1 MSYQLLLTNAGAAK
15 IATASN
21 AGGTP
26 LHITDFAV
34 GQGVNV
40 DFSTR
45 LDKQTLVAKRYQGKV
60 ESVNLVAPNKYEIAC
75 VVPVDVGGF
84 TIREMGLIDSDG
96 VLVWVGS
103 LPEVQKPDATST
115 AAVDYRLKA
124 VVQIDNPA
132 VSIVVDTNVVTATQ
146 SWVNSTISKQFTDFQ
161 ALFNSWQQSI
171 NQDLALV
178 KNRKIEPVSIGGL
191 LITTRNYANSQ
202 EVHDGEG
209 YGKWAKFS
217 EGQLLLGIGS
227 HTDKN
232 GVTKNISMMQ
242 QLGEY
247 EHRLTID
254 EMPSHNHAYGGEYGG
269 TKNTGTA
276 VQSYEPWEEA
286 GNVSS
291 GKTLETGANKP
302 HNNIQPSI
310 GVGMWLRL
318 PDDYTATSF
327 DIYFTSDALGQNR
340 VGQINED
347 SAIYLW
353 IDVANATV
361 PITVS
366 AFNQQGAGDF
376 ISDGA
381 NLTYPPTINNGKN
394 LMIGVLPENYHVD
407 MQTIIDWGFT
417 LFDAAIGKT
426 QNIHAG
432 LTINDTVSD
441 APPVEE
447 IPGRYVIDVF
457 KTGEGPLSVDGN
469 PHGDYYEGR
478 VVKNLDNLQYGRW
491 ANGMIGTA
499 YAFLPE
505 RDVNAN
511 FWPYWITNRAS
522 QVTVYV
528 ENTQGLVDVNGAPV
542 TLPNLRV
549 ENKGNSDFGVG
560 MFSNLYDYYNIKLP
574 INPNQRLYR
583 IVLDYPAP

>member
-60 ESVNLVAPNKYEIAC
+60 ESVNLVAPNKYEIVC

-84 TIREMGLIDSDG
+84 TIREFGLIDSDG

-103 LPEVQKPDATST
+103 LPEVQKPDATNT

-124 VVQIDNPA
+124 VVQIDNPQ
-132 VSIVVDTNVVTATQ
+132 VSIVIDANAITATQ
-146 SWVNSTISKQFTDFQ
+146 SWVNSTISKEFADFQ
-161 ALFNSWQQSI
+161 ALFNSWQQSV

-209 YGKWAKFS
+209 YGKWTKFS

-247 EHRLTID
+247 EHQLTID
-254 EMPSHNHAYGGEYGG
+254 EMPSHKHGYGSYGGVNG
-269 TKNTGTA
+269 TGSAATA
-276 VQSYEPWEEA
+276 DEPWEGEQSDGMTLA
-286 GNVSS
+286 TGGNQ
-291 GKTLETGANKP
+291 P

-318 PDDYTATSF
+318 PNDYTATSF

-340 VGQINED
+340 VSQINED

-361 PITVS
+361 PIAVS
-366 AFNQQGAGDF
+366 GFNQQGAGDF

-394 LMIGVLPENYHVD
+394 LMVGVLPENYHVD

-417 LFDAAIGKT
+417 LFDATIGKT

-441 APPVEE
+441 VPP
-447 IPGRYVIDVF
+447 Y
-457 KTGEGPLSVDGN
+457 
-469 PHGDYYEGR
+469 
-478 VVKNLDNLQYGRW
+478 
-491 ANGMIGTA
+491 NGMKFEI
-499 YAFLPE
+499 Y
-505 RDVNAN
+505 
-511 FWPYWITNRAS
+511 ITNDRGRIKCVPKVLENNS
-522 QVTVYV
+522 PFIV
-528 ENTQGLVDVNGAPV
+528 EACDPFTEAEGCIKISKVPTDLAEPSAFFIEEQTPVNGY
-542 TLPNLRV
+542 
-549 ENKGNSDFGVG
+549 SDFKLTNYLKADGE
-560 MFSNLYDYYNIKLP
+560 MYYVVPTVSGADDFRNGLIPDGTLINTVKLTYQP
-574 INPNQRLYR
+574 
-583 IVLDYPAP
+583 

>member
-15 IATASN
+15 IAAASN

-60 ESVNLVAPNKYEIAC
+60 ESVNLVAPNKYEIVC

-84 TIREMGLIDSDG
+84 TIREFGLIDSDG

-103 LPEVQKPDATST
+103 LPEVQKPDGSSV

-124 VVQIDNPA
+124 VVQVDNPQ
-132 VSIVVDTNVVTATQ
+132 VSIVIDANAITATQ
-146 SWVNSTISKQFTDFQ
+146 SWVNSTISKEFADFQ
-161 ALFNSWQQSI
+161 ALFNSWQQSV

-191 LITTRNYANSQ
+191 LITTRNYANGQ

-209 YGKWAKFS
+209 YGKWTKFS

-247 EHRLTID
+247 EHQLTID
-254 EMPSHNHAYGGEYGG
+254 EMPSHKHGYGSYGGVNG
-269 TKNTGTA
+269 TGSAATA
-276 VQSYEPWEEA
+276 DEPWEGEQSDGMTLA
-286 GNVSS
+286 TGGNQ
-291 GKTLETGANKP
+291 P

-318 PDDYTATSF
+318 PNDYTATSF

-340 VGQINED
+340 VSQINED

-361 PITVS
+361 PIAVS
-366 AFNQQGAGDF
+366 GFNQQGAGDF

-394 LMIGVLPENYHVD
+394 LMVGVLPENYHVD
-407 MQTIIDWGFT
+407 MQTIIDWGFA
-417 LFDAAIGKT
+417 LFDATIGKT

-441 APPVEE
+441 APP
-447 IPGRYVIDVF
+447 Y
-457 KTGEGPLSVDGN
+457 
-469 PHGDYYEGR
+469 
-478 VVKNLDNLQYGRW
+478 
-491 ANGMIGTA
+491 NGMKFEI
-499 YAFLPE
+499 Y
-505 RDVNAN
+505 
-511 FWPYWITNRAS
+511 ITNDRGRIKCVPKVLENNS
-522 QVTVYV
+522 PFIV
-528 ENTQGLVDVNGAPV
+528 EACDPFTEAEGCIKISKVPTDLAEPSAFFIEEQTPVNGY
-542 TLPNLRV
+542 
-549 ENKGNSDFGVG
+549 SDFKLTNYLKADGE
-560 MFSNLYDYYNIKLP
+560 MYYVVPTVSGADDFRNGLIPDGTLINTVKLTYQP
-574 INPNQRLYR
+574 
-583 IVLDYPAP
+583 

>member
-1 MSYQLLLTNAGAAK
+1 MANYYILLTDYGKQVIANAHTATPIQLVSVVLGDANNQPYLPESRLGETGLVHETARVPVTRVK
-15 IATASN
+15 IVDDTTVEVTAIVASN
-21 AGGTP
+21 IGGFNIHEVGILDAKGKLVYVGNFHGGYRPLLTEGAGGDME
-26 LHITDFAV
+26 LVFSITANNLAQV
-34 GQGVNV
+34 LIEV
-40 DFSTR
+40 DPT
-45 LDKQTLVAKRYQGKV
+45 
-60 ESVNLVAPNKYEIAC
+60 
-75 VVPVDVGGF
+75 
-84 TIREMGLIDSDG
+84 
-96 VLVWVGS
+96 
-103 LPEVQKPDATST
+103 
-115 AAVDYRLKA
+115 
-124 VVQIDNPA
+124 
-132 VSIVVDTNVVTATQ
+132 VVTA
-146 SWVNSTISKQFTDFQ
+146 SKAWVNSTIIKQFTDFQ
-161 ALFNSWQQSI
+161 ALFNSWQEAV
-171 NQDLALV
+171 NQDLELV
-178 KNRKIEPVSIGGL
+178 KSRKIEPVSIGGL

-217 EGQLLLGIGS
+217 EGQLLLGVGS

-247 EHRLTID
+247 EHQLTTD
-254 EMPSHNHAYGGEYGG
+254 EMPSHSHAYGGAYGG

-276 VQSYEPWEEA
+276 VQSYEPWEEP

-291 GKTLETGANKP
+291 GKTLDTGGNKP

-394 LMIGVLPENYHVD
+394 LMVGVLPENYHVD

-441 APPVEE
+441 APP
-447 IPGRYVIDVF
+447 Y
-457 KTGEGPLSVDGN
+457 
-469 PHGDYYEGR
+469 
-478 VVKNLDNLQYGRW
+478 
-491 ANGMIGTA
+491 NGMKFEIYIRNNNGKIKVEPKV
-499 YAFLPE
+499 LE
-505 RDVNAN
+505 NN
-511 FWPYWITNRAS
+511 SPYIIRAGDL
-522 QVTVYV
+522 VT
-528 ENTQGLVDVNGAPV
+528 EGQQGLVMTN
-542 TLPNLRV
+542 LP
-549 ENKGNSDFGVG
+549 
-560 MFSNLYDYYNIKLP
+560 SNLQKPFSYFTVEQNP
-574 INPNQRLYR
+574 INAYSGCAMTRYSSSAGTAEFT
-583 IVLDYPAP
+583 VLTQKAFDDFAKGLIPDGTLINTVKLTYTP

>member
-1 MSYQLLLTNAGAAK
+1 MAAK
-15 IATASN
+15 PIIMT
-21 AGGTP
+21 
-26 LHITDFAV
+26 ITDSAKNAMLDSENTGITLRLERLAIGSGRYNPSGSETALNNEISRHVITVGDIEPATHTLRLFSVVKAATETEVWELGLYDTENRLFALASSTDKPLFKVYPDIDFV
-34 GQGVNV
+34 GN
-40 DFSTR
+40 FAIK
-45 LDKQTLVAKRYQGKV
+45 LDAFDASKVQVVTDPNGALSLVLMSQHLAH
-60 ESVNLVAPNKYEIAC
+60 PNPHPQYLLRNEYTPEPIK
-75 VVPVDVGGF
+75 VGG
-84 TIREMGLIDSDG
+84 I
-96 VLVWVGS
+96 
-103 LPEVQKPDATST
+103 
-115 AAVDYRLKA
+115 
-124 VVQIDNPA
+124 
-132 VSIVVDTNVVTATQ
+132 
-146 SWVNSTISKQFTDFQ
+146 
-161 ALFNSWQQSI
+161 
-171 NQDLALV
+171 
-178 KNRKIEPVSIGGL
+178 
-191 LITTRNYANSQ
+191 LITTNNYANSQ

-217 EGQLLLGIGS
+217 EGQLLLGVGS

-232 GVTKNISMMQ
+232 GATRNISMMQ

-247 EHRLTID
+247 EHQLTTD
-254 EMPSHNHAYGGEYGG
+254 EMPSHSHDVNFVTGSIDDTGRPSTDSDSSSSANLKTNALGGD
-269 TKNTGTA
+269 
-276 VQSYEPWEEA
+276 
-286 GNVSS
+286 
-291 GKTLETGANKP
+291 KP

-318 PDDYTATSF
+318 PNDYTATSF

-361 PITVS
+361 PIAVS
-366 AFNQQGAGDF
+366 GFKQQGAGEF
-376 ISDGA
+376 ISDGT

-394 LMIGVLPENYHVD
+394 LMVGVLPENYHID

-426 QNIHAG
+426 QTIHAG

-491 ANGMIGTA
+491 ANGMYGTA
-499 YAFLPE
+499 YRFRPLADNEVNFFPSWINNPE
-505 RDVNAN
+505 TQVN
-511 FWPYWITNRAS
+511 I
-522 QVTVYV
+522 YV
-528 ENTQGLVDVNGAPV
+528 ENAQGLVDVNGSPV
-542 TLPNLRV
+542 TLPNMIV
-549 ENKGNSDFGVG
+549 ENDGTSNFGAR
-560 MFSNLYDYYNIKLP
+560 MFSNLYYYYNIKLP

>member
-1 MSYQLLLTNAGAAK
+1 MSNYYILLTNYGK
-15 IATASN
+15 QVIANAHTATPIQLVSVVLGDANNQPYLPESRLGETGLVHETARVPVTRVKVVDDTTVEVTAIVASN
-21 AGGTP
+21 IGGFNIHEIGIVDVTGKLVYVGNFHGGYRPLLTEGAGGDME
-26 LHITDFAV
+26 LVFSITANNLAQV
-34 GQGVNV
+34 LIEV
-40 DFSTR
+40 DPT
-45 LDKQTLVAKRYQGKV
+45 
-60 ESVNLVAPNKYEIAC
+60 
-75 VVPVDVGGF
+75 
-84 TIREMGLIDSDG
+84 
-96 VLVWVGS
+96 
-103 LPEVQKPDATST
+103 
-115 AAVDYRLKA
+115 
-124 VVQIDNPA
+124 
-132 VSIVVDTNVVTATQ
+132 VVTA
-146 SWVNSTISKQFTDFQ
+146 SKAWVNSTIIKQFTDFQ
-161 ALFNSWQQSI
+161 ALFNSWQEAV
-171 NQDLALV
+171 NQDLELV
-178 KNRKIEPVSIGGL
+178 KSRKIEPVSIGGL
-191 LITTRNYANSQ
+191 LITTKNYANSQ

-318 PDDYTATSF
+318 PNDYTATSF

-394 LMIGVLPENYHVD
+394 LMVGVLPENYHVD

-417 LFDAAIGKT
+417 LFDATIGKT

-441 APPVEE
+441 VPP
-447 IPGRYVIDVF
+447 Y
-457 KTGEGPLSVDGN
+457 
-469 PHGDYYEGR
+469 
-478 VVKNLDNLQYGRW
+478 
-491 ANGMIGTA
+491 NGMKFEI
-499 YAFLPE
+499 Y
-505 RDVNAN
+505 
-511 FWPYWITNRAS
+511 ITNDRGRIKCVPKVLENNS
-522 QVTVYV
+522 PFIV
-528 ENTQGLVDVNGAPV
+528 EACDPFTEAEGCIKISKVPTDLAEPSAFFIEEQTPVNGY
-542 TLPNLRV
+542 
-549 ENKGNSDFGVG
+549 SDFKLTNYLKADGE
-560 MFSNLYDYYNIKLP
+560 MYYVVPTSSGADDFRNGLIPDGTLINTVKLTYTP
-574 INPNQRLYR
+574 
-583 IVLDYPAP
+583 

>member
-1 MSYQLLLTNAGAAK
+1 MANYYVLLTDYGKQVIANAHT
-15 IATASN
+15 ATPIQLVSVVLGDANNQPYLPESRLGETGLVHETARVPVTRVKVVDSNTVEVTAIVASN
-21 AGGTP
+21 IGGFNIHEIGIVDVTGKLVYVGNFHGGYRPLLTEGAGGDME
-26 LHITDFAV
+26 LVFSITANNLAQV
-34 GQGVNV
+34 LIEV
-40 DFSTR
+40 DPT
-45 LDKQTLVAKRYQGKV
+45 
-60 ESVNLVAPNKYEIAC
+60 
-75 VVPVDVGGF
+75 
-84 TIREMGLIDSDG
+84 
-96 VLVWVGS
+96 
-103 LPEVQKPDATST
+103 
-115 AAVDYRLKA
+115 
-124 VVQIDNPA
+124 
-132 VSIVVDTNVVTATQ
+132 VVTA
-146 SWVNSTISKQFTDFQ
+146 SKAWVNSTIIKQFTDFQ
-161 ALFNSWQQSI
+161 ALFNSWQEAV
-171 NQDLALV
+171 NQDLELV
-178 KNRKIEPVSIGGL
+178 KSRKIEPVSIGGL

-217 EGQLLLGIGS
+217 EGQLLLGVGS

-232 GVTKNISMMQ
+232 GTTRNISMMQ

-247 EHRLTID
+247 EHQLTTD
-254 EMPSHNHAYGGEYGG
+254 EMPSHSHAYGGEYGG

-276 VQSYEPWEEA
+276 VQSYEPWEEP

-291 GKTLETGANKP
+291 GKTLDTGGNKP

-366 AFNQQGAGDF
+366 AFNQQGAGEF

-381 NLTYPPTINNGKN
+381 NLTYPPTISNGKN

-417 LFDAAIGKT
+417 LHDAAIGKT

-441 APPVEE
+441 APP
-447 IPGRYVIDVF
+447 Y
-457 KTGEGPLSVDGN
+457 
-469 PHGDYYEGR
+469 
-478 VVKNLDNLQYGRW
+478 
-491 ANGMIGTA
+491 NGMKFEIYIMNDRGRIKCVPKVLENNSPFTVSGSDPFTELEA
-499 YAFLPE
+499 GVKISNVPGDLSSAPAFLPK
-505 RDVNAN
+505 
-511 FWPYWITNRAS
+511 
-522 QVTVYV
+522 
-528 ENTQGLVDVNGAPV
+528 
-542 TLPNLRV
+542 
-549 ENKGNSDFGVG
+549 NKRQLTTIPTS
-560 MFSNLYDYYNIKLP
+560 K
-574 INPNQRLYR
+574 
-583 IVLDYPAP
+583 

>member
-1 MSYQLLLTNAGAAK
+1 MAAK
-15 IATASN
+15 PIIMTITNSAKNAMLDSENTGITLRLERLAIGSGRYNPSGSETALKNEISRHVITVGDIEPATHTLRLFSVVKATTETEVWELGLYDTENRLFALASS
-21 AGGTP
+21 TDKP
-26 LHITDFAV
+26 LFKVYPDIDFVGNFAIKLDAFDASKVQVVTDPNGAL
-34 GQGVNV
+34 
-40 DFSTR
+40 S
-45 LDKQTLVAKRYQGKV
+45 LVLMSQHLAH
-60 ESVNLVAPNKYEIAC
+60 PNPHPQYLLRNEY
-75 VVPVDVGGF
+75 VPEPIKVGG
-84 TIREMGLIDSDG
+84 I
-96 VLVWVGS
+96 
-103 LPEVQKPDATST
+103 
-115 AAVDYRLKA
+115 
-124 VVQIDNPA
+124 
-132 VSIVVDTNVVTATQ
+132 
-146 SWVNSTISKQFTDFQ
+146 
-161 ALFNSWQQSI
+161 
-171 NQDLALV
+171 
-178 KNRKIEPVSIGGL
+178 
-191 LITTRNYANSQ
+191 LITTNDYANSQ

-217 EGQLLLGIGS
+217 EGQLLLGVGR

-247 EHRLTID
+247 EHQLTTD
-254 EMPSHNHAYGGEYGG
+254 EMPSHSHDVNFVTGGISGSG
-269 TKNTGTA
+269 RPATD
-276 VQSYEPWEEA
+276 
-286 GNVSS
+286 SS
-291 GKTLETGANKP
+291 SSASANLKTNALGANKP

-318 PDDYTATSF
+318 PNDYTATSF
-327 DIYFTSDALGQNR
+327 DIYFTSDALGRNR
-340 VGQINED
+340 VSQINED

-366 AFNQQGAGDF
+366 AFKQQGAGEF

-426 QNIHAG
+426 QTIHAG

-457 KTGEGPLSVDGN
+457 KTGEGAQSVDGN
-469 PHGDYYEGR
+469 PYGDYYVGK

-491 ANGMIGTA
+491 ANGMYGTA
-499 YAFLPE
+499 YRFNPTADT
-505 RDVNAN
+505 DVR
-511 FWPYWITNRAS
+511 FFPSWITNPKS
-522 QVTVYV
+522 QVNLYV
-528 ENTQGLVDVNGAPV
+528 QKTEGLVDVNGAPV
-542 TLPNLRV
+542 TLPDLIVTNDGTS
-549 ENKGNSDFGVG
+549 NFGAR
-560 MFSNLYDYYNIKLP
+560 MYSNLYISYNIKLP

>member
-1 MSYQLLLTNAGAAK
+1 
-15 IATASN
+15 
-21 AGGTP
+21 
-26 LHITDFAV
+26 
-34 GQGVNV
+34 
-40 DFSTR
+40 
-45 LDKQTLVAKRYQGKV
+45 
-60 ESVNLVAPNKYEIAC
+60 
-75 VVPVDVGGF
+75 
-84 TIREMGLIDSDG
+84 
-96 VLVWVGS
+96 
-103 LPEVQKPDATST
+103 
-115 AAVDYRLKA
+115 
-124 VVQIDNPA
+124 
-132 VSIVVDTNVVTATQ
+132 
-146 SWVNSTISKQFTDFQ
+146 
-161 ALFNSWQQSI
+161 
-171 NQDLALV
+171 
-178 KNRKIEPVSIGGL
+178 
-191 LITTRNYANSQ
+191 
-202 EVHDGEG
+202 
-209 YGKWAKFS
+209 
-217 EGQLLLGIGS
+217 
-227 HTDKN
+227 
-232 GVTKNISMMQ
+232 
-242 QLGEY
+242 
-247 EHRLTID
+247 
-254 EMPSHNHAYGGEYGG
+254 
-269 TKNTGTA
+269 
-276 VQSYEPWEEA
+276 
-286 GNVSS
+286 
-291 GKTLETGANKP
+291 
-302 HNNIQPSI
+302 
-310 GVGMWLRL
+310 MWLRL

-340 VGQINED
+340 VSQINED

-366 AFNQQGAGDF
+366 AFKQQGAGEF

-381 NLTYPPTINNGKN
+381 NFTYPPTINNGKN

-417 LFDAAIGKT
+417 LHDAAIGKT

-542 TLPNLRV
+542 TLPNLRA